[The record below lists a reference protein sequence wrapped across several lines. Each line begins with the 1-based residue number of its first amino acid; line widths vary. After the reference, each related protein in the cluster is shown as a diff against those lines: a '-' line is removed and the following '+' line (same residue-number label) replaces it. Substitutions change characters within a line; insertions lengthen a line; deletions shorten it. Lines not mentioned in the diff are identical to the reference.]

1 MMEMEAHNYKESLS
15 YYGVLGVR
23 MNSSLEEI
31 RRAYRKL
38 AMVTISFL
46 CFFVSFFFF
55 FWPFGLIGSVN

>member
-1 MMEMEAHNYKESLS
+1 MMEMEAHNHKESLS

-23 MNSSLEEI
+23 MNSSVEEI

-46 CFFVSFFFF
+46 CFLFFYFF
-55 FWPFGLIGSVN
+55 YLPFGSIGSVN